1 MADEVPGMAPSALSV
16 PSDFVRPAPTMR
28 LSLRI
33 SKQEDDGQFLVDDP
47 TIPGSP
53 PVGRGRTMFEAIGSY
68 FHHNQDRLGLSFE
81 VHESALSTELARR
94 RRGLGKR

>member
-16 PSDFVRPAPTMR
+16 PSDCRRSRKVR
-28 LSLRI
+28 LCLRI

-47 TIPGSP
+47 SIHGSP
-53 PVGRGRTMFEAIGSY
+53 PVGRGRTMLEAIGSY

-81 VHESALSTELARR
+81 VHESALSAEVARR
-94 RRGLGKR
+94 QRELGKR